1 MPSEVSAAIVTEDSV
16 GGWRHRV
23 SWGAILSGVALALA
37 VQLVLTLLGI
47 GVGLSI
53 VDTSGEGGSN
63 AGTASVI
70 AVIWWTIS
78 GIFAAWC
85 GGMAA
90 GTLSGRLSPNV
101 RGWHGLS
108 AWAVT
113 TLIVVWLLTTAAG
126 NLLGGALSA
135 LGSAVGGASQ
145 AAGQAVGAAAQG
157 GAFSGIEAQVRA
169 AVSPN
174 DAAAARDAVV
184 SYARAAFTGDPAQ
197 AQAAKDRAATAL
209 ARAAGISPEEARA
222 RVDDWESQYKAAA
235 QQAEQKA
242 RAAAEAARKAT
253 LRAGIF
259 GFIALL
265 FGALAGWFG
274 AHGAEPEHDFFGRRP
289 ARRP

>member
-1 MPSEVSAAIVTEDSV
+1 MPSEVSAAVVTEEPA
-16 GGWRHRV
+16 GWRHRV
-23 SWGAILSGVALALA
+23 SWGAILAGTAIALA

-47 GVGLSI
+47 GVGLSF
-53 VDTSGEGGSN
+53 VDTSGAGSAN
-63 AGTASVI
+63 AGTASLV
-70 AVIWWTIS
+70 AVIWWTVS

-113 TLIVVWLLTTAAG
+113 TLIVFWLLTTAAG
-126 NLLGGALSA
+126 SLVGGALSA
-135 LGSAVGGASQ
+135 LGGAVGGAGQ
-145 AAGQAVGAAAQG
+145 AATQAVGAAAQG
-157 GAFSGIEAQVRA
+157 GAFSGVETQVRA

-197 AQAAKDRAATAL
+197 AQVEKDRAATAL
-209 ARAAGISPEEARA
+209 AKAAGISPDEARA
-222 RVDDWESQYKAAA
+222 RIDDWETQYKAAA

-274 AHGAEPEHDFFGRRP
+274 AHGAEPEHDFFGRKP
-289 ARRP
+289 VRRP